1 MNPYLRAWWRGLG
14 NRRRASGLAAALA
27 GPAVVLIAT
36 ALLVPLVRS
45 VFLGFLDLP
54 RDLWAAGM
62 VGVLVRAGVVIVGWL
77 AVEVYT
83 ALIRGPDRAVLAAL
97 PVDEP
102 QVVRY
107 EVARVAAER
116 WWMLPAAAALSAPVA
131 LEGAPGLWGLG
142 LLVLLG
148 AWGMGLVVSAAVHL
162 LAVDVAES
170 PRWEGLLDLLRGS
183 NPRAQAAF
191 LYAPGAV
198 LLLCGLVVGQAAR
211 GAADVATGDPL
222 GWLWLAVPAPIVAV
236 AWGALGRLAR
246 GGWFR
251 ASAVVSEI
259 DARYAALADREE
271 ALRVYLDWTV
281 RWLPVGARVW
291 ALRDLRHGW
300 RARRPW
306 ITGAWL
312 VAVAAFVAGW
322 TASPEGPLR
331 AGVVAVGG
339 AWLVASV
346 GVLLERD
353 EPDFLRVWLPS
364 GGLAALGARA
374 WALAS
379 WAAPC
384 VLGGVAAVAA
394 RRGTEAAAAVAGV
407 GAGSVAVAVL
417 LALVCARSARGMSIY
432 APLAVV
438 LTAAAGLVLGGAP

>member
-1 MNPYLRAWWRGLG
+1 MNPYLRAWWRGLR
-14 NRRRASGLAAALA
+14 NRRRASGFGAALA
-27 GPAVVLIAT
+27 GPAVVILAT

-62 VGVLVRAGVVIVGWL
+62 AQVLVRAGVVIVGWL
-77 AVEVYT
+77 AVDVYT
-83 ALIRGPDRAVLAAL
+83 ALIRGPDRPVLAAL

-107 EVARVAAER
+107 ELVRVAAER
-116 WWMLPAAAALSAPVA
+116 WWILPVA
-131 LEGAPGLWGLG
+131 AVLSVPVAVGGAPGLWGLG
-142 LLVLLG
+142 LVVLLG
-148 AWGMGLVVSAAVHL
+148 AWAMGLVVSAAVHL

-170 PRWEGLLDLLRGS
+170 PRWEGLLDLLRGH

-198 LLLCGLVVGQAAR
+198 LLSCGLVVGQAAR
-211 GAADVATGDPL
+211 GAADVATGDPR
-222 GWLWLAVPAPIVAV
+222 GWWWLALPVPIVAA
-236 AWGALGRLAR
+236 AWAALGRWAR

-281 RWLPVGARVW
+281 RWLPPAARIW

-300 RARRPW
+300 RGRRPW

-312 VAVAAFVAGW
+312 FAAASFVAGW
-322 TASPEGPLR
+322 TAAPEGPAR

-339 AWLVASV
+339 VWAVASL

-353 EPDFLRVWLPS
+353 EPEFLRVWLPS
-364 GGLAALGARA
+364 GGLPAVAARA
-374 WALAS
+374 WALAG
-379 WAAPC
+379 WATPC
-384 VLGGVAAVAA
+384 VLGAVASVA
-394 RRGTEAAAAVAGV
+394 VRRGLQAAAAVAGV
-407 GAGSVAVAVL
+407 GVGSLAAAVL
-417 LALVCARSARGMSIY
+417 VALACGRSPRGMLWY
-432 APLAVV
+432 APVAVV
-438 LTAAAGLVLGGAP
+438 LTVGAGLALGGAP